1 MDQDDVKRAFS
12 KTPNIKKVNTEAE
25 EKPSDRRAVRPSLR
39 DESSRD
45 LAAKRAAELREHRN
59 PHAFNSATVDNYDV
73 KHLEPEGWTYA
84 WHTWSIY
91 EARQN
96 SNMQASEAR
105 GWQPVPRER
114 HPHLMPRDSDSE
126 VIMDKGMILVELP
139 TEIVEEYRRAELKD
153 ARDQVRW
160 KEESIAGTP
169 DGTMSRDHAKAR
181 PKINKSYEPMPVP
194 ND

>member
-1 MDQDDVKRAFS
+1 MDQEDVKRAFN
-12 KTPNIKKVNTEAE
+12 KTPNIKKVAAE
-25 EKPSDRRAVRPSLR
+25 EPEKQPERRAVRPSLR

-45 LAAKRAAELREHRN
+45 LAAKRAAELREHRG
-59 PHAFNSATVDNYDV
+59 PQVFTGAAVDVYDV

-91 EARQN
+91 EQRQN

-139 TEIVEEYRRAELKD
+139 TEIVEEYRRAGLKD

-160 KEESIAGTP
+160 KEQAIAGTP
-169 DGTMSRDHAKAR
+169 EGHLPRDHAQAR
-181 PKINKSYEPMPVP
+181 PKIHKSYEPMPVP